1 MGSGAIQIVEGLG
14 GLIYDRYRALTGLR
28 LFFKETLI
36 NVFSP
41 PLDANLFFNKCIIS
55 VTAL

>member
-28 LFFKETLI
+28 LFLKK
-36 NVFSP
+36 P
-41 PLDANLFFNKCIIS
+41 
-55 VTAL
+55 